1 MKILIAEDDL
11 TSRLMLKNL
20 LLHWGYEVVAAVD
33 GKEAWEI
40 LQQPTA
46 PAIALLDWVMP
57 GLDGIE
63 VCRKVRAQE
72 TIKSF
77 YLIILTSLTG
87 KKDLIQG
94 LNAGADDFLTKPYD
108 SDELQARLNVG
119 RRVIELQE
127 KLLELSNTD
136 ALTSLGNR
144 RRFFESAKSE
154 IHRSMRYY
162 TPLSLIL
169 ADLDAFKIVNDSY
182 GHKAGD
188 YVLVE
193 CSRLLVSAL
202 RDTDVVCR
210 MGGDEFAVILP
221 QTELLGATCL
231 AERIRRQIEQHEFFC
246 EDADGFSQIVRITVS
261 MGVGEL
267 SATDRSIDDLYQR
280 TDSLLYTAKNEGRN
294 RAR

>member
-20 LLHWGYEVVAAVD
+20 LIHWGYEVVVAVN

-40 LQQPTA
+40 LQQPSA
-46 PAIALLDWVMP
+46 PSIALLDWIMP
-57 GLDGIE
+57 ELDGID

-72 TIKSF
+72 TIKSN
-77 YLIILTSLTG
+77 YLIILTSLNA
-87 KKDLIQG
+87 KKNLIQG
-94 LNAGADDFLTKPYD
+94 LNAGADDYLTKPYD

-119 RRVIELQE
+119 KRVIELQD

-136 ALTSLGNR
+136 VLTSLGNR
-144 RRFFESAKSE
+144 RRFFDAAKSE
-154 IHRSMRYY
+154 IHRSLRYY

-169 ADLDAFKIVNDSY
+169 ADLDAFKIINDSY

-188 YVLVE
+188 QVLQG
-193 CSRLLVSAL
+193 CAQLLKSVL
-202 RDTDVVCR
+202 RESDVICR

-221 QTELLGATCL
+221 QTEILGATVL
-231 AERIRRQIEQHEFFC
+231 AERIRMSIEQYRFSC
-246 EDADGFSQIVRITVS
+246 EDNEGVSRIVKITVS
-261 MGVGEL
+261 IGVGEL
-267 SATDRSIDDLYQR
+267 ASTDRSIDDLYQR

-294 RAR
+294 QAR